1 MSTPSTKSLLH
12 PRSCHRDGYDFAA
25 LTACSP
31 ALKAFVRQSP
41 AGTDSIDFGNPT
53 AVKTLNQALLQ
64 HHYGIQHWDIPADY
78 LCPPI
83 PGRADYIHHVADL
96 LAAGKEVPT
105 GPEVRV
111 LDIGTG
117 ANAIYPLIGVAEYGW
132 SFVATDIDADA
143 LRSARAILAG
153 NPQIADRIELR
164 LQWSRQQCLQDVIKP
179 QETFH
184 VTLCNPPFFRNMK
197 EATAST
203 QRKVSNLTGKPAASP
218 VRQCAGKEGEL
229 CCPGGEL
236 GFITRLIEES
246 ARRPTLSQWFTSLV
260 SRSEHLPDLQRTLRH
275 KGARQVR
282 VLEMAQGQKK
292 SRALA
297 WSFL

>member
-12 PRSCHRDGYDFAA
+12 PRSCHRDGYDFPA
-25 LTACSP
+25 LTVCTP

-41 AGTDSIDFGNPT
+41 AGTDTIDFGNPT

-64 HHYGIQHWDIPADY
+64 YHYGIQHWDIPADY

-117 ANAIYPLIGVAEYGW
+117 ANAIYPLIGVAEYSW

-153 NPQIADRIELR
+153 NPHIADRIELR
-164 LQWSRQQCLQDVIKP
+164 LQWSRHQCLQDVIKP

-260 SRSEHLPDLQRTLRH
+260 SRSEHLPDLQRALRH
-275 KGARQVR
+275 AGARHVR

>member
-1 MSTPSTKSLLH
+1 MPERSTKSLHH
-12 PRSCHRDGYDFAA
+12 PRSRHREGYDFAA
-25 LTACSP
+25 LIACTP
-31 ALKAFVRQSP
+31 ALKAFIRKSP
-41 AGTDSIDFGNPT
+41 AGTDTIDFGNPA
-53 AVKTLNQALLQ
+53 AVKTLNQALLH
-64 HHYGIQHWDIPADY
+64 HHYGIANWDIPPDY

-83 PGRADYIHHVADL
+83 PGRADYIHHAADL
-96 LAAGKEVPT
+96 LAAGHAIPT

-153 NPQIADRIELR
+153 NPQIAHLIDMR
-164 LQWSRQQCLQDVIKP
+164 LQWSRHQCLADVIKP

-184 VTLCNPPFFRNMK
+184 LTLCNPPFFRSMK
-197 EATAST
+197 EATEST
-203 QRKVSNLTGKPAASP
+203 QRKVSNLTGKRSAPA
-218 VRQCAGKEGEL
+218 VRHCAGKEGEL

-260 SRSEHLPDLQRTLRH
+260 SKSEHLPALQHTLRH
-275 KGARQVR
+275 EGARQVR
-282 VLEMAQGQKK
+282 VLDMAQGQKK